1 MAKVAATPGAIG
13 YVSLDVVDDSVK
25 AVSLDGVEPTEENI
39 KAGSYILSR
48 PFVMATKG
56 EISEQNELVQAWFEY
71 IASAEGQEVI
81 KSAGLILPN

>member
-1 MAKVAATPGAIG
+1 
-13 YVSLDVVDDSVK
+13 
-25 AVSLDGVEPTEENI
+25 
-39 KAGSYILSR
+39 
-48 PFVMATKG
+48 MATKG